1 MRGLAEFVMAGRRQ
15 AIISVLLLG
24 LLPLVNLLSPVAVSL
39 VMLRKGA
46 GEAGII
52 LAWAVLPLLGWA
64 ILGDIV
70 PLVLVFGMSALALLL
85 RSTGSWEFTLL
96 AAVGVGIAIE
106 VVFRLQPQTLEPLY
120 QQLELYL
127 QQSGSQAISIEDIRA
142 ILPSILGAVYMFLA
156 ITLLFVARWLQA
168 RLYNP
173 GGFRE
178 EFHGLRITQ
187 KAALPLVVLML
198 LSTFGLL
205 PQAWVLYLV
214 LPLLVSGVA
223 LAHGMIA
230 LKGLSSLW
238 LVAFYLLLLLPW
250 FVQLLVLAALID
262 SWYDFR
268 GRLRGRPGPGT

>member
-15 AIISVLLLG
+15 AIIAVLLLG

-46 GEAGII
+46 GEASVI

-70 PLVLVFGMSALALLL
+70 PLILVFGMSALALLL
-85 RSTGSWEFTLL
+85 RNTGSWEFTLL

-106 VVFRLQPQTLEPLY
+106 LYFRLQPQTLEPLF

-127 QQSGSQAISIEDIRA
+127 QQSGSEAVSIEDIRA

-156 ITLLFVARWLQA
+156 ITLLLLARWLQA

-187 KAALPLVVLML
+187 KAALPLVGLML
-198 LSTFGLL
+198 LATFGLL
-205 PQAWVLYLV
+205 PEPWVLYLV
-214 LPLLVSGVA
+214 LPLLISGVA

-238 LVAFYLLLLLPW
+238 LLAFYLLLLMPW

-268 GRLRGRPGPGT
+268 GRLRGRTGPGT